1 MATSINGRELTISGK
16 PGTPGT
22 NEREPASFLLA
33 CCARSREGRRK
44 GKGGERW
51 REERKSHRQITWVSI
66 QIYKNKFW
74 PESEGGNN
82 RRLKLP
88 HHVGKVTAESP
99 IESVSGSTSWE
110 RNCGASIYIY
120 FLTISFQLHQQLQR
134 TRSSIAESARE
145 GNTDSSW
152 RRCTRSAS
160 GQVVFMFAK
169 ICFHKKVFCKD
180 RVHKNGCRTSK

>member
-33 CCARSREGRRK
+33 CCAIAQEKERAARLTPLLPRSREGRRK

-110 RNCGASIYIY
+110 RNCGASIYIFFNY
-120 FLTISFQLHQQLQR
+120 LIP
-134 TRSSIAESARE
+134 APSAAPEDEEQHR
-145 GNTDSSW
+145 
-152 RRCTRSAS
+152 
-160 GQVVFMFAK
+160 
-169 ICFHKKVFCKD
+169 
-180 RVHKNGCRTSK
+180 